1 MTTIYLEAEEESI
14 YSQEES
20 GSEAAENEWW
30 AQG

>member
-30 AQG
+30 A